1 VPWSSS
7 DRKASLPPDWEQRR
21 RACLSAANSRCQ
33 ARIDD
38 GQGWEWPTPMWI
50 GPDDRCIQTATDV
63 DHRSSRENHNDLQAL
78 CSRTTG
84 RRLSANLRL
93 VEPPFVRSCA
103 YPRSARPAYCE
114 RYILRSMAEPLNPA
128 ERVVPDPE
136 HGWAGADLAE
146 DELVDDGFIATAC
159 RRAYKPLQ
167 PEDDK
172 LYPPVE
178 GGEA

>member
-1 VPWSSS
+1 MTG
-7 DRKASLPPDWEQRR
+7 ASRRPPMLTTAAAAIGMTTCRH
-21 RACLSAANSRCQ
+21 SAN
-33 ARIDD
+33 
-38 GQGWEWPTPMWI
+38 G
-50 GPDDRCIQTATDV
+50 
-63 DHRSSRENHNDLQAL
+63 
-78 CSRTTG
+78 TTG